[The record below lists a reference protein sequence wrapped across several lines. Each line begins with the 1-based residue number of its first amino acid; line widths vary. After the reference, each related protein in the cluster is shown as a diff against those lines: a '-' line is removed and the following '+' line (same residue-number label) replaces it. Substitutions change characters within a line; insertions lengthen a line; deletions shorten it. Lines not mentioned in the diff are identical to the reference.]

1 MEILLWL
8 GGFLVLCWA
17 VIRLS
22 FGPPDLSEFD
32 NPSDYRKTERDK
44 ASSGHRDALRL
55 LADLQS
61 KRSARTR
68 GFKDQ
73 LRAARQTLD
82 EGFSGLPIDAE
93 SLGVEILAADAGGVP
108 AEWVIAPGADTKRR
122 LLYIHGGAFFVG
134 SPRSHR
140 TITATLSKQAGVAV
154 LAIDYR
160 LMPEN
165 RRVDSITDCQCSYRW
180 MLEHGPQDSSPPS
193 HVFVAGDSAGG
204 NLTLMLT
211 AWIRD
216 SGLRQVDAAVGLSPA
231 TDSTASGPSMRRN
244 VKTDHM
250 IGPIVGPL
258 ARLPLTL
265 RLLVMLFAA
274 RINPRNPLVSPLLGK
289 LHDLPPTLIQASE
302 CETLLDDA
310 VRYVNKARA
319 SGSPVELQT
328 WPGMLH
334 VWQIFAHVLPEGREA
349 LQEIATF
356 LRQHSDQP
364 NATAAT
370 PTLEAA
376 SS

>member
-1 MEILLWL
+1 MEILYWLFGILVVLWAAVRL
-8 GGFLVLCWA
+8 FLA
-17 VIRLS
+17 
-22 FGPPDLSEFD
+22 PPDLSSFD
-32 NPSDYRKTERDK
+32 SPSDYRKGSRDR
-44 ASSGHRDALRL
+44 ASEGHRDALRL
-55 LADLQS
+55 LAELQS
-61 KRSARTR
+61 KRASRAQ

-93 SLGVEILAADAGGVP
+93 SLGVEIIETSASGVP
-108 AEWVIAPGADTKRR
+108 AEWVIAPGADPNRR

-140 TITATLSKQAGVAV
+140 TITSTLSKLAGVAV

-165 RRVDSITDCQCSYRW
+165 RRVDSITDCQLAYRW
-180 MLEHGPQDSSPPS
+180 ILENGPDGPGSPAR
-193 HVFVAGDSAGG
+193 VFVSGDSAGG

-216 SGLRQVDAAVGLSPA
+216 QGLRQVDAAIGLSPA

-244 VKTDHM
+244 IKTDHM

-265 RLLVMLFAA
+265 RLLVMLYAA
-274 RINPRNPLVSPLLGK
+274 RLNPRNPLVSPLLGE

-310 VRYVNKARA
+310 IRYVNKAKA
-319 SGSPVELQT
+319 AGSPADLQT

-349 LQEIATF
+349 LQEIANF
-356 LRQHSDQP
+356 IQLHSGVAESPSAELAVEALR
-364 NATAAT
+364 
-370 PTLEAA
+370 
-376 SS
+376 